1 MVTNVLI
8 SLPLQMLYYTWA
20 YPEHCWNVIHCQ
32 VIFIKVDSLL
42 SAPKD
47 ERSVL
52 HYVIKA
58 PPRCIHSTLIY
69 MSISCRSSLTT
80 FDEKK
85 KQYNQRLTIQHVAQ
99 VSHKVQVSRSKLR
112 VVLYKRM
119 SLANQQQRLKE
130 LKIRRLITGQE
141 FPLKMQMSLNSSN
154 LLDPSY

>member
-20 YPEHCWNVIHCQ
+20 YPEHCWNAIRCQ

-42 SAPKD
+42 SAPKE

-52 HYVIKA
+52 HYVLKA

-69 MSISCRSSLTT
+69 MSISCRSSLIT

-99 VSHKVQVSRSKLR
+99 VSHEVQVSRSKLR
-112 VVLYKRM
+112 IVLYKRM
-119 SLANQQQRLKE
+119 SLANQQQWLKE
-130 LKIRRLITGQE
+130 LKIRRLITAQE
-141 FPLKMQMSLNSSN
+141 FPLKMQSTGP
-154 LLDPSY
+154 LLLGL